1 MQPRINPL
9 IAEPLAEGYR
19 AASARRLTARPSP
32 TAFDGVAGGQAPG
45 REKPV
50 SERPSLGAFLRSRRE
65 RVTPAEVGLPEG
77 GRRRTPGLR
86 REELAILA
94 GISVDYLVR
103 LEQKREL
110 RPSYSVVAA
119 LGRALR
125 LNEDERAHLQRLAA
139 LEAMHEM
146 CPTPQLEPL
155 SATTVTLLDRLETTP
170 AVVVERSVDMNAWNH
185 AFDVLMRPT
194 GLFDLDPP
202 NLVRYLFLA
211 PQARTVYRNWES
223 ESRELVAR
231 LHASAAACSRDDAF
245 EAVIREL
252 LVTSS
257 DFARLWASHDVLNA
271 FRPSVTGM
279 IHPGIGSVD
288 FNVDVLALPTGPE
301 RRLLAYVPADQPTMV
316 ALERLLA
323 QSDQH
328 ARKGLP
334 ER

>member
-1 MQPRINPL
+1 MHPRISPL
-9 IAEPLAEGYR
+9 IAEPVAPMG
-19 AASARRLTARPSP
+19 ASERELTAIPSP
-32 TAFDGVAGGQAPG
+32 TALDGMSAAQAPA

-50 SERPSLGAFLRSRRE
+50 TQRPSLGAFLRSRRE
-65 RVTPAEVGLPEG
+65 RLTPAEVGLPEG

-103 LEQKREL
+103 LEQNRER

-125 LNEDERAHLQRLAA
+125 LNEDERAHLLRLAA
-139 LEAMHEM
+139 PEGMHEM
-146 CPTPQLEPL
+146 CPTRQLEPL

-170 AVVVERSVDMNAWNH
+170 AVVVECSVDMTAWNH
-185 AFDVLMRPT
+185 AFDILMRPT

-202 NLVRYLFLA
+202 NLVRYVFLA
-211 PQARTVYRNWES
+211 PQARTVYRSWES
-223 ESRELVAR
+223 EARDLVAR
-231 LHASAAACSRDDAF
+231 LRACAAACICDDAF
-245 EAVIREL
+245 DAMIREL

-257 DFARLWASHDVLNA
+257 DFARLWASHDVLDA
-271 FRPSVTGM
+271 LRPSVTRM

-288 FNVDVLALPTGPE
+288 FNVDVLALPTRSE

-316 ALERLLA
+316 AFEHLLA
-323 QSDQH
+323 HS
-328 ARKGLP
+328 G
-334 ER
+334 